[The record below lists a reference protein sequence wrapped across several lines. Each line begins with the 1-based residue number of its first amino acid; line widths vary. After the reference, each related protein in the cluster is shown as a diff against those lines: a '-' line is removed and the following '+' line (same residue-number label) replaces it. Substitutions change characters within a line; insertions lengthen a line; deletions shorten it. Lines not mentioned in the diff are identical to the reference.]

1 MDGSLYQRLGGIDA
15 ITAVVRAVVDRQM
28 KDDRISQKFAR
39 TNVDRVMKEFVDLIC
54 QATGGPCTY
63 TGRDM
68 TEAHHN
74 MGVTSGEFQA
84 FVEDVVA
91 VLDEF
96 KVGKPEQD
104 ELLNTLAPLQG
115 EIVEVDSSQVGTPLP
130 SAFIPAPAL

>member
-1 MDGSLYQRLGGIDA
+1 MDGSLYERLGGVDA

-28 KDDRISQKFAR
+28 KDDRINQKFAR
-39 TNVDRVMKEFVDLIC
+39 TNVDRLIKEFVDLIC

-68 TEAHHN
+68 TETHRN

-96 KVGKPEQD
+96 KVGKAEQD
-104 ELLNTLAPLQG
+104 ELLNILAPLQG
-115 EIVEVDSSQVGTPLP
+115 EIVEVDSDQVGTPLP
-130 SAFIPAPAL
+130 SAFTPAPAL